1 MRHLRLSPA
10 IQKEKHGR
18 LLIVCAF
25 LFFGLAPAALAQSG
39 RHPVKKEP
47 PPPPPVS
54 DEAKPGA
61 EREKRKSDED
71 EVYNSR
77 EVDVKAK
84 ITSGRNERPAPRRG
98 CPDNGRVTIR
108 AVLHKSGKVTN
119 VTIVKG
125 LNCSYDKDAMEIVR
139 SYKFT
144 PAMKDGQP
152 VSQAI
157 LVEFEYRR
165 VL

>member
-1 MRHLRLSPA
+1 
-10 IQKEKHGR
+10 
-18 LLIVCAF
+18 
-25 LFFGLAPAALAQSG
+25 
-39 RHPVKKEP
+39 VKKEP
-47 PPPPPVS
+47 APPPPAS
-54 DEAKPGA
+54 EEAKPEA
-61 EREKRKSDED
+61 EREKRKSGED

-84 ITSGRNERPAPRRG
+84 ITSGRNERPDHRRG

-119 VTIVKG
+119 VSIVKG

-139 SYKFT
+139 RYKFT

-165 VL
+165 IL